1 MEVIHDTPENP
12 DVDPVCAECGNPL
25 SDPADLEEGLHFFC
39 DLPDDFDRAELD
51 VGVAE
56 QNFEESGE
64 SG

>member
-25 SDPADLEEGLHFFC
+25 SDPADLEEGMHFLC
-39 DLPDDFDRAELD
+39 DPSLILD
-51 VGVAE
+51 I
-56 QNFEESGE
+56 EEGGE